1 MDSNIAPLLP
11 PPGTPAPAPGSTPG
25 SAGSTPA
32 SGSGTGSDAS
42 SNHSGT
48 RGNPARLRD
57 LRHLVTLR
65 IHSREVQADRP
76 HAVRLDLVRQIRQRI
91 AENDYETDDRLAA
104 AAAALMR
111 QI

>member
-1 MDSNIAPLLP
+1 M
-11 PPGTPAPAPGSTPG
+11 TK
-25 SAGSTPA
+25 AG
-32 SGSGTGSDAS
+32 
-42 SNHSGT
+42 
-48 RGNPARLRD
+48 
-57 LRHLVTLR
+57 RHG
-65 IHSREVQADRP
+65 EVQADRP